1 MQQGKRRIALLKRVA
16 RLREIE
22 KRQAAARLAE
32 AQGMHGKL
40 LALESRSGE
49 IAASYAARRDA
60 VTAGDL
66 ARQLQFTSGV
76 EAIRGNTASEA
87 RKAEQGSQAAM
98 AHLRMAERRQE
109 ITGDALSLRLREDE
123 VRRQAHDATQLAR
136 KLKRPL

>member
-66 ARQLQFTSGV
+66 ARQRSPQGRARQSGCDG
-76 EAIRGNTASEA
+76 AP
-87 RKAEQGSQAAM
+87 
-98 AHLRMAERRQE
+98 AH
-109 ITGDALSLRLREDE
+109 G
-123 VRRQAHDATQLAR
+123 
-136 KLKRPL
+136 